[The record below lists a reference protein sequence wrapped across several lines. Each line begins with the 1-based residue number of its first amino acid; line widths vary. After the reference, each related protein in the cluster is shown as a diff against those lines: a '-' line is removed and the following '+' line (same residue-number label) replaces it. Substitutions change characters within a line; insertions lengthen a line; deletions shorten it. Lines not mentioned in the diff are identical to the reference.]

1 MVADRFGSEAEE
13 RRRSRELGMRIEWA
27 LQNEMRSL
35 SSSEAAEVIRR
46 PSALFCYA
54 ETAADR
60 EAAARSEEAWLART
74 PTFRPSTPE
83 LD

>member
-1 MVADRFGSEAEE
+1 MAEDEFDSEAEE
-13 RRRSRELGMRIEWA
+13 RRRSRELGMRIELA

-35 SSSEAAEVIRR
+35 SSSEAAEVIRW
-46 PSALFCYA
+46 PSALFSYA

-60 EAAARSEEAWLART
+60 EAAARSEEAWLVRT

-83 LD
+83 FD